1 MEDNVRGISFI
12 STITVL
18 EFRIISI
25 VIIKKNV
32 HKKFIILIKLTF
44 DFEVLI
50 VEISVTYLGH
60 FLNEKE
66 RLH

>member
-1 MEDNVRGISFI
+1 MENNVRGISFI

-60 FLNEKE
+60 FLKE

>member
-1 MEDNVRGISFI
+1 MKNNVRGISFI

-44 DFEVLI
+44 DFEVVR

-60 FLNEKE
+60 FLKE